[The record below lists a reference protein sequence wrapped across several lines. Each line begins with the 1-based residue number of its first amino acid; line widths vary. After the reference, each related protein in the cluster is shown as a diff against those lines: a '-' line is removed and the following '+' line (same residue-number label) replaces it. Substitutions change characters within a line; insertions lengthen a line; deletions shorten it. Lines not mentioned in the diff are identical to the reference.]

1 MRVSGI
7 TDDSI
12 VDGPGI
18 RTVIFTQGCRHYCDG
33 CHNPETW
40 AFEGGT
46 EYSPEE
52 LLEYLEERCYT
63 RQVTFSGGDPVYQED
78 LTETLR
84 LLKERGYHTMVY
96 TGFTWEELP
105 ERSFLQ
111 YTDVL
116 VDGPY
121 DKTRKTLDIPFVG
134 SSNQRIIDVRRSL
147 SEGVPV
153 LLA

>member
-1 MRVSGI
+1 MRISGI

-12 VDGPGI
+12 VDGPGV
-18 RTVIFTQGCRHYCDG
+18 RTVIFTQGCRHFCPG

-40 AFEGGT
+40 PFEGGR
-46 EYSPEE
+46 EYSPAE
-52 LLEYLEERCYT
+52 LLAYLEERCYT
-63 RQVTFSGGDPVYQED
+63 RRVTFSGGDPVYQED
-78 LTETLR
+78 LAETLR

-105 ERSFLQ
+105 DRGFLQ

-121 DKTRKTLDIPFVG
+121 NEALKTLDIPFVG

-147 SEGVPV
+147 AEGVPV

>member
-1 MRVSGI
+1 
-7 TDDSI
+7 
-12 VDGPGI
+12 
-18 RTVIFTQGCRHYCDG
+18 
-33 CHNPETW
+33 
-40 AFEGGT
+40 
-46 EYSPEE
+46 
-52 LLEYLEERCYT
+52 
-63 RQVTFSGGDPVYQED
+63 
-78 LTETLR
+78 
-84 LLKERGYHTMVY
+84 ERGYHTMVY

-105 ERSFLQ
+105 ERGFLQ

-121 DKTRKTLDIPFVG
+121 DKTRKTLDIPFEG